1 MLSAAILAGG
11 QARRF
16 GGRDK
21 GALLVGGRSIRERQ
35 LAELATLTHDI
46 LIVGG
51 GADRPGN
58 EIDETLAEGAPAGR
72 RVADRVPGLGPL
84 GGLHT
89 ALLEAMGDLTIVIA
103 CDMPYVSAP
112 LLGHLATLARDA
124 DAIVPYTDRGYH
136 PLCAVYARACLE
148 PIARRLA
155 AGRLK
160 MTGLFDDVRVR
171 VVAVEELRAF
181 GDVDRLLANVNSPA
195 DHRELVAQHRP
206 QGLQGHQRSS

>member
-11 QARRF
+11 LARRF

-21 GALLVGGRSIRERQ
+21 GALRVGGRSIRARQ
-35 LAELATLTHDI
+35 LAELATLTRDI

-51 GADRPGN
+51 ADGA
-58 EIDETLAEGAPAGR
+58 EDETPSEGAPASR
-72 RVADRVPGLGPL
+72 RVADRVRGMGPL

-89 ALLEAMGDLTIVIA
+89 ALLEATGDLTIVIA

-195 DHRELVAQHRP
+195 DHEDLVAQHGP
-206 QGLQGHQRSS
+206 QGPQGHQR

>member
-11 QARRF
+11 LARRF

-21 GALLVGGRSIRERQ
+21 GALWVGGRSIRAHQ
-35 LAELATLTHDI
+35 LAELATLTRDI

-51 GADRPGN
+51 ADGA
-58 EIDETLAEGAPAGR
+58 EDETPSEGAPASR
-72 RVADRVPGLGPL
+72 RVADRVRGMGPL

-89 ALLEAMGDLTIVIA
+89 ALLEATGDLTIVIA

-136 PLCAVYARACLE
+136 PLCAVYARSCLE

-195 DHRELVAQHRP
+195 DHEDLVAPHGP
-206 QGLQGHQRSS
+206 QGPQGHQGHRR

>member
-11 QARRF
+11 LARRF

-21 GALLVGGRSIRERQ
+21 GALWVGGRSIRAHQ
-35 LAELATLTHDI
+35 LAELATLTRDI

-51 GADRPGN
+51 ADGA
-58 EIDETLAEGAPAGR
+58 EDETPSEGAPASR
-72 RVADRVPGLGPL
+72 RVADRVRGMGPL

-89 ALLEAMGDLTIVIA
+89 ALLEATGDLTIVIA

-136 PLCAVYARACLE
+136 PLCAVYARSCLE

-195 DHRELVAQHRP
+195 DHEDLVAPHGP
-206 QGLQGHQRSS
+206 QGHQGPQGHRR

>member
-11 QARRF
+11 RARRF

-21 GALLVGGRSIRERQ
+21 GALLVDGRSIRDRQ
-35 LAELATLTHDI
+35 IAELATLTSDI

-51 GADRPGN
+51 PDGPGP
-58 EIDETLAEGAPAGR
+58 ERAPASR
-72 RVADRVPGLGPL
+72 WVPDRVPGCGPL

-89 ALLEAMGDLTIVIA
+89 ALLESTGDPTIVIA

-112 LLGHLATLARDA
+112 MLVHLWTLAGDA
-124 DAIVPYTDRGYH
+124 DAVVPRTDRGYH

-148 PIARRLA
+148 PVARRLA

-160 MTGLFDDVRVR
+160 MTDLFEDVRVR
-171 VVAVEELRAF
+171 VVTAEELRAF
-181 GDVDRLLANVNSPA
+181 GDVHRLLANVNTPA
-195 DHRELVAQHRP
+195 DHRELDT
-206 QGLQGHQRSS
+206 LQGHQL

>member
-11 QARRF
+11 LARRF
-16 GGRDK
+16 GGCDK
-21 GALLVGGRSIRERQ
+21 GALRVGGRSIRARQ
-35 LAELATLTHDI
+35 LAELATLTRDI

-51 GADRPGN
+51 ADGA
-58 EIDETLAEGAPAGR
+58 EDETPSEGAPASR
-72 RVADRVPGLGPL
+72 RVADRVRGMGPL
-84 GGLHT
+84 GGLYT
-89 ALLEAMGDLTIVIA
+89 ALLEATGDLTIVIA

-195 DHRELVAQHRP
+195 DHEDLVAQHGP
-206 QGLQGHQRSS
+206 QGPQGHQR